1 MKIGSSIALLVLAAG
16 CGKSSPSPEG
26 GSLGSSVPPSAG
38 AAGSSVP
45 GSQTSGAQA
54 AGSAASGKSVVP
66 TLDDSVEYADG
77 DTTRKLWLS
86 KELVAEFNPSE
97 AGKAAILTQDSSAKE
112 VPQPQPIVRI
122 WRLSGALRGEAFAT
136 AVRTPT
142 VVVSPVLHEGPS
154 DAMPMRALPGGVLV
168 TFKKDWDRARID
180 ASLAL
185 KSLAV
190 KDEPIVADSNMY
202 LVQTAPGLPA
212 LLVAAELK
220 KTGEFV
226 DVVPN
231 FWRQNTTK

>member
-26 GSLGSSVPPSAG
+26 GSLGSSAPQT
-38 AAGSSVP
+38 AGSSV
-45 GSQTSGAQA
+45 
-54 AGSAASGKSVVP
+54 AGSTTIASPASGQSQASGKSIVP
-66 TLDDSVEYADG
+66 TLDDAVEYADG
-77 DTTRKLWLS
+77 DTTRKLWPS
-86 KELVAEFNPSE
+86 KELVAEFNPSD
-97 AGKAAILTQDSSAKE
+97 AGKAAILAQDSSAKE
-112 VPQPQPIVRI
+112 VPQPQPVVRI
-122 WRLSGALRGEAFAT
+122 WRLSGALRGEAFST
-136 AVRTPT
+136 AVRTPSLI
-142 VVVSPVLHEGPS
+142 VSPVLHEGPS

-180 ASLAL
+180 AWLAL

-190 KDEPIVADSNMY
+190 KDEPVVADANMY
-202 LVQTAPGLPA
+202 LVKTAPGTAA

-220 KTGEFV
+220 KTGELV